1 MKIFIIRS
9 FYLECINTKTA
20 VLSWNYDVLD
30 CIRWIKRLRIQVILL
45 LYSGFY
51 WNEKEMID

>member
-1 MKIFIIRS
+1 MRILGAKERIPTLEEVLELITPYQIELNIELKTNIFP
-9 FYLECINTKTA
+9 F
-20 VLSWNYDVLD
+20 
-30 CIRWIKRLRIQVILL
+30 ILL